1 MSDCVYCGAAGETI
15 DHVTPISFNYTRRP
29 SNAPA
34 RSGERVPCC
43 RECNSL
49 LGAKALFSVPERA
62 HEVAGCLERRYR
74 KELNAPVWTDEELGE
89 LEPGLRQV
97 IRSKQYLRDEVI
109 ERIRNASSVGQG
121 LLEQALPLW
130 RVEDGSLEYP

>member
-1 MSDCVYCGAAGETI
+1 
-15 DHVTPISFNYTRRP
+15 
-29 SNAPA
+29 
-34 RSGERVPCC
+34 
-43 RECNSL
+43 
-49 LGAKALFSVPERA
+49 
-62 HEVAGCLERRYR
+62 
-74 KELNAPVWTDEELGE
+74 
-89 LEPGLRQV
+89 V